1 MMLRPTWSL
10 SLPKP
15 FGNRLLVEFS
25 MIQAEFIAEAQRKI
39 TPA

>member
-15 FGNRLLVEFS
+15 LGNRWLVEFS
-25 MIQAEFIAEAQRKI
+25 ITQAQFSAEAQRKI
-39 TPA
+39 TSA